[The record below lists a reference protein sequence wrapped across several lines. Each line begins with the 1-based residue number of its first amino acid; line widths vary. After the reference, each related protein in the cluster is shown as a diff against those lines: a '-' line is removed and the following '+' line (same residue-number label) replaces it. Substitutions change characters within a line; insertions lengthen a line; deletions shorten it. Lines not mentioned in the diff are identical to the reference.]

1 MSQGNRHCFFSRVI
15 ISADGQTER
24 TADTQTVPSRLSH
37 FFAFRPDPLE
47 LVRRGTLRGIAIVN
61 SIRDGT
67 YWASNSVSWLFLRV
81 SSHARP
87 SGCR

>member
-1 MSQGNRHCFFSRVI
+1 MAGGI
-15 ISADGQTER
+15 LADM
-24 TADTQTVPSRLSH
+24 QTVPSRLSH

-67 YWASNSVSWLFLRV
+67 YWASNSVS
-81 SSHARP
+81 
-87 SGCR
+87 